1 MPIRSVSLDD
11 YTAQIA
17 ERMPNFS
24 SFVRE
29 ALESY
34 AAEAGQGVHTQAPAN
49 RMHGEKCN
57 PMGKKLCKI
66 CWPNGRP
73 SRDDWFYY
81 VQDPSYEIE
90 ASHSGKYQQ
99 LIEQTFAYNKP
110 EKKSSETVSNHPE
123 KLEVGLIRRL
133 IRKIW

>member
-24 SFVRE
+24 AFVRE

-49 RMHGEKCN
+49 RTHGEKCN

-66 CWPNGRP
+66 CWPDGRP
-73 SRDDWFYY
+73 SRDDWFHY
-81 VQDPSYEIE
+81 VQNPNFLITSSQ
-90 ASHSGKYQQ
+90 AGKYQQ

-110 EKKSSETVSNHPE
+110 EKKSSDAVSNDRDE
-123 KLEVGLIRRL
+123 RKVGFLRYLIRR
-133 IRKIW
+133 IW